1 MNDRNSK
8 LGFRSISVEIPP
20 ELSFFR
26 ETPSESGLY
35 LVTCNYRFKT
45 IAMNGYVRAQAFRA
59 RQEGL

>member
-26 ETPSESGLY
+26 ETPSESGL
-35 LVTCNYRFKT
+35 
-45 IAMNGYVRAQAFRA
+45 
-59 RQEGL
+59 